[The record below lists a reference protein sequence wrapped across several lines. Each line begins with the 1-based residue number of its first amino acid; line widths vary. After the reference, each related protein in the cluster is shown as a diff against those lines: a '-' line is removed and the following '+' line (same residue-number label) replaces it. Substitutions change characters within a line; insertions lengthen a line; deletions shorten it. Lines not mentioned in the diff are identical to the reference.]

1 MSRGIKMNLE
11 FDLANTACWVV
22 DFLEDEFD
30 RESVAFTH
38 TFNFYDDAKKAG
50 RHWMNH
56 KINSQQEAELF
67 VSNNITNS
75 TILV

>member
-1 MSRGIKMNLE
+1 MSRGVKMNLE
-11 FDLANTACWVV
+11 FDLNNAACWVV

-38 TFNFYDDAKKAG
+38 AFNFYDDAKKAG
-50 RHWMNH
+50 RHWMNR
-56 KINSQQEAELF
+56 KINNQQEAEAF
-67 VSNNITNS
+67 SSAATANS